1 MAQFQGSIAR
11 KLLLIV
17 IVFLV
22 ACQQDAVKRP
32 TPFLEHNEMVALM
45 TDLQLADAY
54 ISDLKANGTDVKE
67 LTTKVHDS
75 VFRIHNLP
83 RLAFEE
89 NLAWYSANIKDLNK
103 VYEDVLINLEQLKS
117 PDLKDSTAKAR
128 K

>member
-75 VFRIHNLP
+75 VFRIHKLP